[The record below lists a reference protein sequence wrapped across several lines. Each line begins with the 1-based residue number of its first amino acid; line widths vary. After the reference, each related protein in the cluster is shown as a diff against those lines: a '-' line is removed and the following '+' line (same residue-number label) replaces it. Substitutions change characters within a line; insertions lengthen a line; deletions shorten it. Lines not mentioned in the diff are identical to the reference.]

1 LNLAVLLTVVAV
13 LTACTGTQR
22 SETTRSSETGVVA
35 RVNDGDTL
43 TLRGGRK
50 VRLLQID
57 TPELGAGECYSEAA
71 WMALR
76 RLAPI
81 GTSVVLES
89 DPALDRTDRYGRLL
103 RYVKREGVNVNIE
116 LVRLGAAAPYFQR
129 GNRGRYAAGLMR
141 AVRNARATKQGLW
154 KACPATV
161 LEPNRAVSTGRRP

>member
-1 LNLAVLLTVVAV
+1 LKLAALVAVTAV
-13 LTACTGTQR
+13 LTACMGTQK
-22 SETTRSSETGVVA
+22 SETTQGSETRVVG

-71 WMALR
+71 WIALR
-76 RLAPI
+76 RLVPI
-81 GTSVVLES
+81 GTPVVLES

-103 RYVKREGVNVNIE
+103 RYVKRDGVNVNIE

-129 GNRGRYAAGLMR
+129 GNRGRYAGSLVR
-141 AVRNARATKQGLW
+141 AARKERATKQGLW
-154 KACPATV
+154 KACPSTV
-161 LEPNRAVSTGRRP
+161 LNPNRAVATG

>member
-1 LNLAVLLTVVAV
+1 LKLAALVAVTAVLA
-13 LTACTGTQR
+13 ACMGAQR
-22 SETTRSSETGVVA
+22 SETTQSSETGVVA

-71 WMALR
+71 WIALR
-76 RLAPI
+76 RLAPT
-81 GTSVVLES
+81 GTAVVLES

-103 RYVKREGVNVNIE
+103 RYVERDGVNVNIE
-116 LVRLGAAAPYFQR
+116 LVRRGAAAPYFRR
-129 GNRGRYAAGLMR
+129 GDRGRYAANLMQAAR
-141 AVRNARATKQGLW
+141 KARATKQGLW

-161 LEPNRAVSTGRRP
+161 LDPNRAVSTGR